1 MLEFGFSLF
10 VNTDV
15 ADSTSVRIRTGVS
28 FRQCGSRVPKYCST
42 EWPPRGRGEGE
53 GEAARRSERET
64 QGEKEKLQVPVSAK
78 LSPSPPHPANP
89 SVTPPIP
96 TVSSSGN
103 GKRAPPSAQQQPPAA
118 PRFPPREVPPRFR
131 QQEHKQVL
139 KRGQPLPAGTLIT
152 TGQPGASSP
161 LQTPPASPSKQHA
174 GEDKAACASVSALLY
189 RL

>member
-1 MLEFGFSLF
+1 MEEKKKKK
-10 VNTDV
+10 
-15 ADSTSVRIRTGVS
+15 
-28 FRQCGSRVPKYCST
+28 QEEKKKK
-42 EWPPRGRGEGE
+42 
-53 GEAARRSERET
+53 EAAHKKAAEQKT
-64 QGEKEKLQVPVSAK
+64 KVPVSAK